1 MHVWSS
7 FHHRKV
13 ALRHLRQAMSGIDYS
28 KWDNIPDES
37 SDSELSIDEPHLAT
51 ATRRGG
57 GENISSAAGP
67 SAPAPAGGAM
77 KGSIRV
83 KRSPSGE
90 KQEEGAVIFLHG
102 SGDTG
107 PNILMHLRATGF
119 EQVRPAKRL
128 PESTCE
134 GRQAN
139 GVVICI
145 MFAHRHCGI
154 QATD

>member
-1 MHVWSS
+1 
-7 FHHRKV
+7 
-13 ALRHLRQAMSGIDYS
+13 MSGIDYS

-37 SDSELSIDEPHLAT
+37 SDSELSIDEPPLTT

-119 EQVRPAKRL
+119 EQVKQAKRL
-128 PESTCE
+128 RKITCE
-134 GRQAN
+134 
-139 GVVICI
+139 
-145 MFAHRHCGI
+145 
-154 QATD
+154 